1 MATRTLRVLA
11 GGLALVIAVM
21 GIAVVPDAGLAARPS
36 GCATHDFQIRE
47 VPSSQGAAGSFIL
60 ILSYRNVSRFSC
72 QTGGWPGVTLY
83 ARGRA
88 LPATRRTGP
97 KGPRLVVK
105 PGESVYSKVSYV
117 ASPQPG
123 RICRKVISRA
133 SDRPQQHPV
142 LAGAPAARVGVVRHV
157 DLRRSNGRDG
167 RKSHTLIAQWG

>member
-1 MATRTLRVLA
+1 MHLATRTLRVLA
-11 GGLALVIAVM
+11 GGLASVIAVM

-36 GCATHDFQIRE
+36 ECATHDFQIRE

-105 PGESVYSKVSYV
+105 PGGSVYSKVSYV
-117 ASPQPG
+117 ESPQSG
-123 RICRKVISRA
+123 RICRKVI
-133 SDRPQQHPV
+133 P
-142 LAGAPAARVGVVRHV
+142 ARV
-157 DLRRSNGRDG
+157 
-167 RKSHTLIAQWG
+167 IAPNSTQSSLVHLPHGSVWCGTSISVAPMGATVARATP